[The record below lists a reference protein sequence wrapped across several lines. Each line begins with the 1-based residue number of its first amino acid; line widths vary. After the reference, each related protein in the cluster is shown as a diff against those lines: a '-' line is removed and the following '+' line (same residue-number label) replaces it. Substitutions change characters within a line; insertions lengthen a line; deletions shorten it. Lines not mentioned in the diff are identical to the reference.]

1 MRMMRYG
8 LTNERIC
15 QLFESSLLFVSL
27 NKRTVPLYL
36 ICATQNAPMIFTNND
51 RNKTEKTRTHL
62 FPLLIKIPPM
72 QSTLPAKLEVR
83 LRLQQRD
90 LSYGAINEIV
100 VWFQTKGLDDEFPEI
115 IVVRWRQSL
124 LSPSF
129 KKGIRVEGRRA
140 LG

>member
-8 LTNERIC
+8 LMDERIC

-27 NKRTVPLYL
+27 NKRTVLPYSLSHRMH
-36 ICATQNAPMIFTNND
+36 PWFFFNND
-51 RNKTEKTRTHL
+51 RNKTGKTRTHL

-72 QSTLPAKLEVR
+72 QSTLPSKFEVR
-83 LRLQQRD
+83 LGLQQRD

-100 VWFQTKGLDDEFPEI
+100 VWFQTQGLDDEFPEI
-115 IVVRWRQSL
+115 IVVWWRQSL

-129 KKGIRVEGRRA
+129 KKGIRVEGRLA